1 MIPGSVSLLRTQSTI
16 DRALTTSV
24 NKISEAKNHLGAL
37 IAGVEAA
44 LASIES
50 EIAA

>member
-1 MIPGSVSLLRTQSTI
+1 LRTQSTI
-16 DRALTTSV
+16 DRAPTTSA
-24 NKISEAKNHLGAL
+24 NKIGEAKGHLGSL
-37 IAGVEAA
+37 VGDVEAA